1 MPAADQKDLIVI
13 DPTSGKPVCRKDI
26 NLAVVH
32 AGGRNTSLTWTIA
45 DGLLHLK
52 DSVGDEVTIDT
63 RQFVDFT
70 YLPRCTP

>member
-32 AGGRNTSLTWTIA
+32 AGGSQYFNVLDNCRRFTTL
-45 DGLLHLK
+45 DG
-52 DSVGDEVTIDT
+52 
-63 RQFVDFT
+63 
-70 YLPRCTP
+70 